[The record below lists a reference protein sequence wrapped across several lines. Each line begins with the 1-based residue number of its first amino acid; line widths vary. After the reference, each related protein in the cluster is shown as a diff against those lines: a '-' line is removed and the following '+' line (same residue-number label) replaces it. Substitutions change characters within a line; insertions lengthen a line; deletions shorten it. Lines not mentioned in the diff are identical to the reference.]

1 MATLKRPS
9 KRHKDMP
16 AVFFGEAVAT
26 EMSDEANRTDP
37 NVRFGHY
44 RLKGNV
50 SKTHD
55 GASENEPPSHAL
67 QAPLEVG
74 RVVATAQLPEPVQA
88 EPVQAP
94 PLPPLDHTPTT
105 ASYVAPDLRSITLTG
120 PAFAL
125 PPTTLRVTFAGD
137 PQHPGAN
144 HWQGGVECTRV
155 TRDVWVRV
163 VTQLEAMH
171 ARGEFRGNWD
181 KFEKV
186 AGRFNV
192 LVEYARDQGWQV

>member
-1 MATLKRPS
+1 M
-9 KRHKDMP
+9 
-16 AVFFGEAVAT
+16 FFGDTAAPETSQGNEGA
-26 EMSDEANRTDP
+26 DP
-37 NVRFGHY
+37 IVRFGHY

-50 SKTHD
+50 GKTHV
-55 GASENEPPSHAL
+55 GASENESSSHAL

-163 VTQLEAMH
+163 VSQLEAMH
-171 ARGEFRGNWD
+171 ARGEFRGEGGAD
-181 KFEKV
+181 KYWVV
-186 AGRFNV
+186 AERFNALADFV
-192 LVEYARDQGWQV
+192 ASTMGS